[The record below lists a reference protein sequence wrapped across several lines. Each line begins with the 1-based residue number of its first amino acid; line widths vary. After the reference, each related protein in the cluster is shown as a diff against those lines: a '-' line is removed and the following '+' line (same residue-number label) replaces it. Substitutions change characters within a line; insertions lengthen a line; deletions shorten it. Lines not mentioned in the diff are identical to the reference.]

1 MTTCPSTGSTPDHML
16 PSLMALKPHSL
27 SCWWRSGDNIPGS
40 YLTSNSPY
48 HYSFQFSVFPPRI
61 MLDDRVDAPEESDS
75 SIQVH
80 KLTILHIDL
89 GQRTLAAVWPSVT
102 PWRKWRRFT
111 WRLQW
116 WSMLTE
122 GPGQWLLVAALWA
135 TLHSAVA
142 TWYQIILCI
151 CMTPSSYAIVYTKNT
166 STLIMACKTQLRHKT
181 QISTYVK
188 PSILDDEIT
197 N

>member
-1 MTTCPSTGSTPDHML
+1 MT
-16 PSLMALKPHSL
+16 
-27 SCWWRSGDNIPGS
+27 IS
-40 YLTSNSPY
+40 Y
-48 HYSFQFSVFPPRI
+48 
-61 MLDDRVDAPEESDS
+61 
-75 SIQVH
+75 
-80 KLTILHIDL
+80 
-89 GQRTLAAVWPSVT
+89 T

-151 CMTPSSYAIVYTKNT
+151 CTTPSSYAIVHTENT

-181 QISTYVK
+181 QIFMWNLLFLMMRLQIKDGCLSKFCIYWVEASVSQLPLQSASVNVTTYQEHVLLFLCFGPAIK
-188 PSILDDEIT
+188 CSKMLFIHNTLHT
-197 N
+197 NVPGIG

>member
-1 MTTCPSTGSTPDHML
+1 MT
-16 PSLMALKPHSL
+16 
-27 SCWWRSGDNIPGS
+27 IS
-40 YLTSNSPY
+40 Y
-48 HYSFQFSVFPPRI
+48 
-61 MLDDRVDAPEESDS
+61 
-75 SIQVH
+75 
-80 KLTILHIDL
+80 
-89 GQRTLAAVWPSVT
+89 T

-122 GPGQWLLVAALWA
+122 GPEQWPLVAALWA

-151 CMTPSSYAIVYTKNT
+151 CMTPSSYAIVYTENT

-181 QISTYVK
+181 QIFMWNLLFLMMRLQIKDGCLSKFCIYWVEASVSQLPLQSASVNVTTYQETCIIISLFWACNK
-188 PSILDDEIT
+188 MQ
-197 N
+197 